1 MVLFG
6 DRGGDPSDCSWNCKP
21 ENVKSR
27 VDIDGLRFP
36 SGHALDVKLVYIITS
51 PFCSTSL
58 ALIY

>member
-21 ENVKSR
+21 EKVKSP
-27 VDIDGLRFP
+27 VDKDGLILL
-36 SGHALDVKLVYIITS
+36 SGHALDAKLVYIITS
-51 PFCSTSL
+51 QFCYTSL